1 MGCGSSKS
9 SSGNKDSTL
18 NEEKKFAFS
27 DSLFDTKRSSIISVS
42 NDLIDNNEPKILS
55 TKSEVIKDDNKIQE
69 TEANEVAKE
78 EKNLQSENDAVPIN
92 APSVIPTKTAVEEE
106 MKFQENE
113 INDAIKIAASKFN
126 EHCKVTEEVP
136 EDANNKKFKVPLSCV
151 GYMMKQGGSI
161 KTWKKRFFI
170 LENGVL
176 IYYSRET
183 YQGSNVGLEEKGR
196 IPLSSGDKIT
206 LLEEKKGYKLLLS
219 SSLRELPMIVDTKDM
234 ANAWTAAIN
243 DHISYI
249 KQKEEIFQFQDNQN
263 SIDVLILK

>member
-18 NEEKKFAFS
+18 NEEKKFAFRY
-27 DSLFDTKRSSIISVS
+27 SLFDTKRSSIISVS

-106 MKFQENE
+106 MKLQENE
-113 INDAIKIAASKFN
+113 INDAIKIAASKFK
-126 EHCKVTEEVP
+126 EHFKVTEEVP
-136 EDANNKKFKVPLSCV
+136 EDANNKKFKDISGIKVPLSCV

-170 LENGVL
+170 LDNGVL

-183 YQGSNVGLEEKGR
+183 YQGSNVGFEEKGR
-196 IPLSSGDKIT
+196 IPLSSGDEIT
-206 LLEEKKGYKLLLS
+206 LLEEKKGCKLLLS
-219 SSLRELPMIVDTKDM
+219 SSLRELSMIVDTKDM

-249 KQKEEIFQFQDNQN
+249 KQKEEIQN
-263 SIDVLILK
+263 SIDALMLK